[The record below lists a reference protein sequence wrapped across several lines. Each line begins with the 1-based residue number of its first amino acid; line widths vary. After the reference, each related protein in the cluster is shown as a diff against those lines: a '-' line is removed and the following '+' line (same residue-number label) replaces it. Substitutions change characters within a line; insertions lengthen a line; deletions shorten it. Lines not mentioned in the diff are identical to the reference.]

1 MLEIALSDEKYHVD
15 DREISRG
22 GVSYMINTIES
33 ISKQFPKDNLYLII
47 GLDVLANVDKWD
59 RFPEILSLCNI
70 IVSNRGNEYS
80 MSNLND
86 IKINKASL
94 SSIISSDPAIFHSG
108 SYGKIYLEKTT
119 SVNISS
125 TELRSKLKNK
135 ETISNLLPSQL
146 EEWLLKNKVY

>member
-1 MLEIALSDEKYHVD
+1 
-15 DREISRG
+15 
-22 GVSYMINTIES
+22 
-33 ISKQFPKDNLYLII
+33 
-47 GLDVLANVDKWD
+47 
-59 RFPEILSLCNI
+59 
-70 IVSNRGNEYS
+70 